1 MASAETYSFGKESA
15 EFISVLMFVAKS
27 IEKVRSTAG
36 VPLEEAVLVALE
48 AQGNVLSL
56 VEEFYPEPG
65 QMERQVIAFA
75 DRMGFEVRQTH
86 FSVQS
91 NATH

>member
-1 MASAETYSFGKESA
+1 MADTCVFDKESA

-27 IEKVRSTAG
+27 IDQVRRSADL
-36 VPLEEAVLVALE
+36 PIEEAMIVALE
-48 AQGNVLSL
+48 AQRNVLSL
-56 VEEFYPEPG
+56 VDDFYPEAG
-65 QMERQVIAFA
+65 QMEQQVIAFA
-75 DRMGFEVRQTH
+75 DRMGFDVRQRY

>member
-1 MASAETYSFGKESA
+1 MASTDTCVFGRESA

-27 IEKVRSTAG
+27 IERVRRTADL
-36 VPLEEAVLVALE
+36 PTEEAMLVALE
-48 AQGNVLSL
+48 AQRNVLSL
-56 VEEFYPEPG
+56 VDEFYPEAG
-65 QMERQVIAFA
+65 QMERRVIAFA
-75 DRMGFEVRQTH
+75 DRMGFDVRQRY